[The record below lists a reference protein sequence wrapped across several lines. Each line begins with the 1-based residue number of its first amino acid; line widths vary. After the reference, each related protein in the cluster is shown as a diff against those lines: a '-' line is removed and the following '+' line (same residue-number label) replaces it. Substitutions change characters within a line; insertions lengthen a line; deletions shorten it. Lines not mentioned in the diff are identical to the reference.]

1 MLEEL
6 MVVAP
11 FGQIRH
17 AIAPAAI
24 IDNTSA
30 TATAIDCAG
39 FAELEIPI
47 QLGATD
53 IDVTVLK
60 LEESDASGSGYS
72 DITGAT
78 FSAGTN
84 VDGVALALP
93 SATDDNQPHVFQVNL
108 LGRKRYI
115 RVVCTFGNGSAGG
128 FVASTARLSAASY
141 LSPTSTD
148 KAAGGI
154 CRV

>member
-1 MLEEL
+1 MTNQSQACKY
-6 MVVAP
+6 AP
-11 FGQIRH
+11 

-24 IDNTSA
+24 LDNAAA
-30 TATAIDCAG
+30 TATEIDCKG
-39 FAELEIPI
+39 YSYLEIPV

-53 IDVTVLK
+53 IDVTTLK
-60 LEESDASGSGYS
+60 LEESDTSGSGFA

-93 SATDDNQPHVFQVNL
+93 AATDDNQVHTFQVNL
-108 LGRKRYI
+108 IGRKRYI
-115 RVVCTFGNGSAGG
+115 KVACTFGNGAAGG
-128 FVASTARLSAASY
+128 YVAATARLSHASY
-141 LSPTSTD
+141 LSGTSTD
-148 KAAGGI
+148 KSAGGI